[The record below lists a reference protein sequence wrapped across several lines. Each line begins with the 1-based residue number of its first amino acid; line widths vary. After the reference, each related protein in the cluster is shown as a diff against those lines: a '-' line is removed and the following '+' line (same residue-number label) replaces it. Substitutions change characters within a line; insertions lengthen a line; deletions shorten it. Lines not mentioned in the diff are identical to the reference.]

1 MYCVLILAKTPG
13 RGSQC
18 SLDYYNNNTPPVK
31 RIRNELN
38 TVFPTWTN
46 SLPPDSTCSLTA
58 TDNVF
63 GRLLNAAAGASDDS
77 VCTTSTTCGNVSGRF
92 AHIEQSATAR
102 GSANYAGWAT
112 AVKRAVSITCQT
124 GMTMDATTLLCV

>member
-1 MYCVLILAKTPG
+1 MCKLICPAPLG

-38 TVFPTWTN
+38 TVFTTWTN
-46 SLPPDSTCSLTA
+46 SLPPDSTCGLTA

-63 GRLLNAAAGASDDS
+63 GRLVNAAAGASDDS
-77 VCTTSTTCGNVSGRF
+77 VCTTSTTCGNVSGQF

-102 GSANYAGWAT
+102 DSANYNGWAT
-112 AVKRAVSITCQT
+112 AMNRAISTTCNT
-124 GMTMDATTLLCV
+124 GMTMDSTTLLCV